1 MWKRFKENLAPIMFL
16 SLFVFVGLL
25 VGPICFLDEDLDL
38 QMALCTILI
47 SILFITV
54 PIYCIVQTLRGKY
67 NMKHTG
73 GNTWRI
79 EKNDLTIC
87 PNCGAKLIAPY
98 KFCGECGYKI
108 ND

>member
-1 MWKRFKENLAPIMFL
+1 MWKRFKENMAPIMFL

-25 VGPICFLDEDLDL
+25 TGPICFLDEDADL
-38 QMALCTILI
+38 QMK
-47 SILFITV
+47 LFGVLVSVLFTTV
-54 PIYCIVQTLRGKY
+54 PTYCIVQTLRGKY
-67 NMKHTG
+67 NIKSTG
-73 GNTWRI
+73 PNTWEI
-79 EKNDLTIC
+79 VKDDPTIC